1 MIVIIYCV
9 QVTYVTKVTARW
21 NLMNHQMANKNK
33 GDKRVTTGILD
44 SKDRSKDRCKG
55 WGGAESTDT
64 PGGKHDTR
72 HLNIIHN
79 FLIAYVNT

>member
-1 MIVIIYCV
+1 
-9 QVTYVTKVTARW
+9 
-21 NLMNHQMANKNK
+21 MANKNK

-72 HLNIIHN
+72 YLNIIHN
-79 FLIAYVNT
+79 F